1 MSDWTDEESAKI
13 RAKIAV
19 EPINNTPAINAGQR
33 RINNV
38 PDTYDWR
45 NQTRVPNAV
54 TPIKNQRHCGSCYAF
69 AMVGALEKT
78 YAQIYNASG
87 PLSPQQLIDCSYEN
101 GCEGGSFIGVFNYVH
116 DNSDRL
122 NLEKDYPSTPTGA
135 KQDKC
140 QNPNGQVLSHNTTYR
155 LQYRSLP
162 TGNEQ
167 YMKQT
172 VYEQGPIYVYYNAGK
187 REGNDTILREAS
199 TKFDHYASGIYDV
212 PGCPTNENM
221 NHAMVIIGY
230 GTENGIDYWLV
241 KNSWGTAWG
250 DDGYIKIKRNANMCG
265 IATWPYY
272 AGLF

>member
-1 MSDWTDEESAKI
+1 
-13 RAKIAV
+13 
-19 EPINNTPAINAGQR
+19 
-33 RINNV
+33 
-38 PDTYDWR
+38 
-45 NQTRVPNAV
+45 
-54 TPIKNQRHCGSCYAF
+54 
-69 AMVGALEKT
+69 MVSALEKT

-101 GCEGGSFIGVFNYVH
+101 GCEGGSFVGVFNYVR
-116 DNSDRL
+116 DSSDRL

-135 KQDKC
+135 KQDRC
-140 QNPNGQVLSHNTTYR
+140 QNPNGQVLSHNTTYH